1 MLTALLLLNFTLA
14 LAGFAIAWHLW
25 QWRNALSQAADA
37 LLEADRV
44 THALLDQSSGA
55 IIEGGQY
62 SAQGLR
68 QSYRQ
73 LARQIRR
80 LQQVWGMVRF
90 GQRWLIGPTGLGAG
104 RSTSKWRR

>member
-1 MLTALLLLNFTLA
+1 MLTAILLLNLTLA
-14 LAGFAIAWHLW
+14 VAGFVLAWHLW

-44 THALLDQSSGA
+44 THELLDQSPTA
-55 IIEGGQY
+55 LLEGGQY

-73 LARQIRR
+73 LT
-80 LQQVWGMVRF
+80 QQVRQLQRVAQVVGF
-90 GQRWLIGPTGLGAG
+90 GVGLRGWHRR
-104 RSTSKWRR
+104 RSRR